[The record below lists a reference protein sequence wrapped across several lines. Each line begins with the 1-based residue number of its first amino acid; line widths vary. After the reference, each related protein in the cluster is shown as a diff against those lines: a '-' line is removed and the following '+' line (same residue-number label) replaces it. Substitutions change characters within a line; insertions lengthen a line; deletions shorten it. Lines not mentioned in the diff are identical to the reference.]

1 LQQNAYHDVDTY
13 CPLQKQ
19 HDILAAIMVYDELAR
34 KALNMGKLVDEII
47 NVPAKS
53 ELAQIKFEAE
63 YGTKLEEIETAMRAE
78 LA

>member
-1 LQQNAYHDVDTY
+1 M
-13 CPLQKQ
+13 
-19 HDILAAIMVYDELAR
+19 IYDDLAR
-34 KALNMGKLVDEII
+34 KALNMGRLVEEIM
-47 NVPAKS
+47 NVPAKA